1 MKFEEKGTGT
11 FSEAKTS
18 FSVKNQVTL
27 VLKDLCLVKWCHIQE
42 FTMAFDQSSQYINAG
57 MTPYIGRNFESIVER
72 LVTFSKCMIATISV
86 NDDNDTRIQ
95 KK

>member
-27 VLKDLCLVKWCHIQE
+27 VLKDLCLVKWCHTQE

-57 MTPYIGRNFESIVER
+57 MTPYIGRIFPLLIQNRAI
-72 LVTFSKCMIATISV
+72 LNPILSV
-86 NDDNDTRIQ
+86 
-95 KK
+95 KY